1 MSDKVLVRNKTA
13 APAFGFEVLA
23 RDGDA
28 RAGRLATAHGEV
40 ATPAFMPVGTR
51 AAVKAMAPDE
61 LWQLGY
67 RLVLANTYHL
77 ALRPGAGLIE
87 ELGGV
92 GRFMGFDGVV
102 LTDSGGFQ
110 AMSLAKLNAV
120 SADGI
125 RFRSHLDGSE
135 FMLTPELAVEIQE
148 RIGSDLMM
156 ALDECTPYPAERARA
171 AASLELTAR
180 WAERCVGARRSSRQA
195 LFGIIQGGIYPEL
208 RRQSAAQITALPFD
222 GFAAGGL
229 AVGEPKEQML
239 ELAALSATLLPA
251 ARPRY
256 LMGVGTPEDLV
267 AAVGMGYDL
276 FDCVLPTR
284 NARNGSAYTS
294 DGRISIKQSVHA
306 RDPRPLEQGC
316 GCRTCTRLS
325 RAYLRHL
332 YICGEILAARALT
345 EHNLYFYAR
354 LMAGMQA
361 AIASRTYREFA
372 AQTLARLGG
381 GRGMEQE

>member
-1 MSDKVLVRNKTA
+1 MSAKSEAA
-13 APAFGFEVLA
+13 APGFGFEVFK

-28 RAGRLATAHGEV
+28 RTGRMTTAHGEV

-51 AAVKAMAPDE
+51 AAVKAMAPEE

-77 ALRPGAGLIE
+77 ALRPGADLIE

-92 GRFMGFDGVV
+92 GRFMGFDGAV

-110 AMSLAKLNAV
+110 AMSLAKLNAID
-120 SADGI
+120 AGGI

-135 FMLTPELAVEIQE
+135 FMLTPERAVEIQE

-180 WAERCVGARRSSRQA
+180 WAERCVATRRSPHQA
-195 LFGIIQGGIYPEL
+195 LFGIIQGGVYPEL
-208 RRQSAAQITALPFD
+208 RRRSAAQITAMPFD

-229 AVGEPKEQML
+229 AVGEPKDRMREM
-239 ELAALSATLLPA
+239 AALSVTLLPA
-251 ARPRY
+251 ERPRY

-284 NARNGSAYTS
+284 NARNGTAFTS
-294 DGRISIKQSVHA
+294 DGRLSIKQAVHV
-306 RDPRPLEQGC
+306 RDPGPLEEGC
-316 GCRTCTRLS
+316 ACRTCQRLS

-332 YICGEILAARALT
+332 YISGEILAARALT

-372 AQTLARLGG
+372 FATLARLGG
-381 GRGMEQE
+381 AQSAQPE

>member
-1 MSDKVLVRNKTA
+1 MSGPSQTR
-13 APAFGFEVLA
+13 AFGFEVVA
-23 RDGDA
+23 RDADA
-28 RAGRLATAHGEV
+28 RIGRLATAHGEV

-51 AAVKAMAPDE
+51 AAVKAMGPEE

-77 ALRPGAGLIE
+77 ALRPGAELIE
-87 ELGGV
+87 EMGGV
-92 GRFMGFDGVV
+92 GRFMGFDGAV

-110 AMSLAKLNAV
+110 AMSLAKLNRV
-120 SADGI
+120 GDDGI

-135 FMLTPELAVEIQE
+135 FMLTPELAVAIQE

-156 ALDECTPYPAERARA
+156 ALDECTPYPAERERA

-180 WAERCVGARRSSRQA
+180 WAERCIAARHSQRQA
-195 LFGIIQGGIYPEL
+195 LFGIIQGGVFPEL
-208 RRQSAAQITALPFD
+208 RRRSAAQITAMPFD

-229 AVGEPKEQML
+229 AVGEPKDRML
-239 ELAALSATLLPA
+239 EMAALSASLLPFE
-251 ARPRY
+251 RPRY

-284 NARNGSAYTS
+284 NARNGTAFTGT
-294 DGRISIKQSVHA
+294 GRLSIKQAIHA
-306 RDPRPLEQGC
+306 RDPRPLEEGC
-316 GCRTCTRLS
+316 GCRTCTRLT

-332 YICGEILAARALT
+332 YMSGEILAARALT
-345 EHNLYFYAR
+345 EHNLCFYAR

-361 AIASRTYREFA
+361 AIASRTYRQFA
-372 AQTLARLGG
+372 DATLARLSGG
-381 GRGMEQE
+381 CRAEQD

>member
-1 MSDKVLVRNKTA
+1 MSGPSQTR
-13 APAFGFEVLA
+13 AFGFEVVAGDGNA
-23 RDGDA
+23 RI
-28 RAGRLATAHGEV
+28 GRLATAHGEV

-51 AAVKAMAPDE
+51 AAVKAMGPEE

-77 ALRPGAGLIE
+77 ALRPGAELIE
-87 ELGGV
+87 EMGGV
-92 GRFMGFDGVV
+92 GRFMGFDGAV

-110 AMSLAKLNAV
+110 AMSLARLNRV
-120 SADGI
+120 GDDGI
-125 RFRSHLDGSE
+125 RFRSHLDGAE
-135 FMLTPELAVEIQE
+135 FMLTPELAVAIQE

-180 WAERCVGARRSSRQA
+180 WAERCIAARRSAQQA
-195 LFGIIQGGIYPEL
+195 LFGIIQGGVYPEL
-208 RRQSAAQITALPFD
+208 RRRSAAQITAMPFD

-229 AVGEPKEQML
+229 AVGEPKDRML
-239 ELAALSATLLPA
+239 EMAALSASLLPFE
-251 ARPRY
+251 RPRY

-284 NARNGSAYTS
+284 NARNGTAFTGT
-294 DGRISIKQSVHA
+294 GRLSIKQAVYA
-306 RDPRPLEQGC
+306 RDPRPLEEGC
-316 GCRTCTRLS
+316 GCRTCTRLT

-332 YICGEILAARALT
+332 YVSGEILAARALT
-345 EHNLYFYAR
+345 EHNLCFYAR

-361 AIASRTYREFA
+361 AIASRTYRHFA
-372 AQTLARLGG
+372 DATLARLSGG
-381 GRGMEQE
+381 CRAEQD

>member
-1 MSDKVLVRNKTA
+1 MSDIAA

-77 ALRPGAGLIE
+77 ALRPGAELIE

-92 GRFMGFDGVV
+92 GRFMGFDGAV

-110 AMSLAKLNAV
+110 AMSLAKLNEV
-120 SADGI
+120 GPDGI

-135 FMLTPELAVEIQE
+135 FMLTPERAVEIQE

-156 ALDECTPYPAERARA
+156 ALDECTPYPAERVRA
-171 AASLELTAR
+171 EASLELTAR
-180 WAERCVGARRSSRQA
+180 WAERCVGARRSIHQA

-208 RRQSAAQITALPFD
+208 RRRSAAQITAMPFD

-229 AVGEPKEQML
+229 AVGEPKERML
-239 ELAALSATLLPA
+239 EMAALSATLLPEERA
-251 ARPRY
+251 RY

-267 AAVGMGYDL
+267 AAAGMGYDL

-294 DGRISIKQSVHA
+294 DGRVSIKQSVHA
-306 RDPRPLEQGC
+306 RDPRPLEDGC
-316 GCRTCTRLS
+316 GCRTCTTLS

-332 YICGEILAARALT
+332 YISGEILAARALT

-372 AQTLARLGG
+372 AGTLARL
-381 GRGMEQE
+381 RR

>member
-1 MSDKVLVRNKTA
+1 VSDSAGAQT
-13 APAFGFEVLA
+13 FGFEVLV
-23 RDGDA
+23 RDGDT

-61 LWQLGY
+61 LWELGY

-92 GRFMGFDGVV
+92 GRFMGFEGAV

-110 AMSLAKLNAV
+110 AMSLAKLNAIGD
-120 SADGI
+120 DGI

-135 FMLTPELAVEIQE
+135 FMLTPEGAVEIQE

-180 WAERCVGARRSSRQA
+180 WAERCVEARRSSRQA
-195 LFGIIQGGIYPEL
+195 LFGIIQGGVYPEL
-208 RRQSAAQITALPFD
+208 RRRSAGQITAMPFD

-229 AVGEPKEQML
+229 AVGEPKERML
-239 ELAALSATLLPA
+239 EMAALSATLLPA

-294 DGRISIKQSVHA
+294 SGRISIKQAVHT
-306 RDPRPLEQGC
+306 RDPRPLEEGC
-316 GCRTCTRLS
+316 GCRTCSRLS

-332 YICGEILAARALT
+332 YISGEILAARALT

-354 LMAGMQA
+354 LMAGMRA
-361 AIASRTYREFA
+361 AIASSTYREFA
-372 AQTLARLGG
+372 ATTVARLCGEPNA
-381 GRGMEQE
+381 EQA

>member
-1 MSDKVLVRNKTA
+1 MSDIAA

-28 RAGRLATAHGEV
+28 RAGRLTTAHGEV

-51 AAVKAMAPDE
+51 AVVKAMAPDE
-61 LWQLGY
+61 LWQMGY

-77 ALRPGAGLIE
+77 ALRPGAELIE

-92 GRFMGFDGVV
+92 GRFMGFDGAV

-110 AMSLAKLNAV
+110 AMSLAKLNEV
-120 SADGI
+120 GPDGI

-135 FMLTPELAVEIQE
+135 FMLTPERAVEIQE

-156 ALDECTPYPAERARA
+156 ALDECTPYPAERVRA
-171 AASLELTAR
+171 EASLELTAR
-180 WAERCVGARRSSRQA
+180 WAERCVGARRSTHQA

-208 RRQSAAQITALPFD
+208 RKRSAAQITAMPFD

-229 AVGEPKEQML
+229 AVGEPKERML
-239 ELAALSATLLPA
+239 EMAALSATLLPEERA
-251 ARPRY
+251 RY

-267 AAVGMGYDL
+267 AAAGMGYDL

-294 DGRISIKQSVHA
+294 DGRVSIKQSVHA
-306 RDPRPLEQGC
+306 RDPRPLEDGC
-316 GCRTCTRLS
+316 GCRTCTTFS

-332 YICGEILAARALT
+332 YISGEILAARALT

-372 AQTLARLGG
+372 AGTLARL
-381 GRGMEQE
+381 RGERGAEQE

>member
-1 MSDKVLVRNKTA
+1 VSDSLV
-13 APAFGFEVLA
+13 APAFGFEVFA

-28 RAGRLATAHGEV
+28 RGGRLATAHGVV

-77 ALRPGAGLIE
+77 ALRPGSELIE

-92 GRFMGFDGVV
+92 GRFMGFDGAV

-110 AMSLAKLNAV
+110 AMSLSKLNDV
-120 SADGI
+120 GPDGI

-135 FMLTPELAVEIQE
+135 FMLTPERAVEIQE

-171 AASLELTAR
+171 RASLELTAR
-180 WAERCVGARRSSRQA
+180 WAERCVGARRSPHQA
-195 LFGIIQGGIYPEL
+195 LFGIIQGGVYPEL
-208 RRQSAAQITALPFD
+208 RRLSAAQITAMPFD

-229 AVGEPKEQML
+229 AVGEPKELML
-239 ELAALSATLLPA
+239 EMAALSAALLPA
-251 ARPRY
+251 SRPRY

-284 NARNGSAYTS
+284 NARNGSAYTRY
-294 DGRISIKQSVHA
+294 GRISIKQSVHA
-306 RDPRPLEQGC
+306 RDPRPLEEGC
-316 GCRTCTRLS
+316 GCRTCSRLS

-332 YICGEILAARALT
+332 YISGEILAARALT

-361 AIASRTYREFA
+361 AIASRTYSEFA
-372 AQTLARLGG
+372 AGTLARLGG
-381 GRGMEQE
+381 ERSAELG

>member
-1 MSDKVLVRNKTA
+1 MNDKITA
-13 APAFGFEVLA
+13 PRFGFTLLA

-28 RAGRLATAHGEV
+28 RMGRLATAHGEV

-51 AAVKAMAPDE
+51 AAVKAMGPEE

-92 GRFMGFDGVV
+92 GRFMGFEGAV

-110 AMSLAKLNAV
+110 AMSLSKLNTV
-120 SADGI
+120 DPDGI

-135 FMLTPELAVEIQE
+135 FKLTPERAVEIQE
-148 RIGSDLMM
+148 KIGSDLMM
-156 ALDECTPYPAERARA
+156 ALDECTAYPAERARA
-171 AASLELTAR
+171 QASLELTAR

-195 LFGIIQGGIYPEL
+195 LFGIIQGSVYPGL
-208 RRQSAAQITALPFD
+208 RRQSAAQITAMPFD
-222 GFAAGGL
+222 GFAVGGL
-229 AVGEPKEQML
+229 AVGEPKERML
-239 ELAALSATLLPA
+239 EMAALSATLLPA
-251 ARPRY
+251 MRPRY

-284 NARNGSAYTS
+284 NARNGSAFTS
-294 DGRISIKQSVHA
+294 GGRISIKQAIYA
-306 RDPRPLEQGC
+306 RDPRPLEAGC
-316 GCRTCTRLS
+316 GCRTCAKLS

-332 YICGEILAARALT
+332 YISGEILAARALT
-345 EHNLYFYAR
+345 EHNLHFYAR

-372 AQTLARLGG
+372 AGTLARLDGG
-381 GRGMEQE
+381 PSAEKE

>member
-1 MSDKVLVRNKTA
+1 MLVRNKTA